1 MVKHLI
7 ISTILMDLP
16 LFFKKKGKL
25 LNILEKICM
34 VMVKKLYLII
44 GAALIVV
51 VIIAAAFLST
61 QNSNNPPAAKSV
73 SGLSTGDTFTYSLKG
88 YADIIDDNG
97 TVPASF
103 SELNKTDIYQVTIT
117 NVNGGQISYNTTW
130 RFVNGTDR
138 NMQSSGNILTGI
150 SDANFW
156 AIYPSN
162 LTLYSLL
169 RPSGTDGM
177 IVNETETRTY
187 NYGPRT
193 TNVMSVQNYFV
204 NTDDPTLSRSYTDYL
219 YVHFDKITG
228 MLVELKEIKVYSG
241 PQIILTVDW
250 QLQYTNVW
258 SV

>member
-1 MVKHLI
+1 MA
-7 ISTILMDLP
+7 
-16 LFFKKKGKL
+16 
-25 LNILEKICM
+25 
-34 VMVKKLYLII
+34 KKLYLII
-44 GAALIVV
+44 GVAIIIVA
-51 VIIAAAFLST
+51 IIAVAFLST

-73 SGLSTGDTFTYSLKG
+73 SGLSPGDTFTYSIKG
-88 YADIIDDNG
+88 YADVTDGNG

-103 SELNKTDIYQVTIT
+103 SELNKTENYQVTIT
-117 NVNGGQISYNTTW
+117 NVNGGQIAYNTTW
-130 RFVNGTDR
+130 RFVNGTER

-162 LTLYSLL
+162 LTLYSLV

-193 TNVMSVQNYFV
+193 TNVMSVQNQFV
-204 NTDDPTLSRSYTDYL
+204 NTDDPSLSTSFNDYL

-228 MLVELKEIKVYSG
+228 MLVELKEIKIYSD